1 MIFVKS
7 VCFIHDVKKLLKNEN
22 MFTSKMLPYEISKE
36 HGFMIDYEIEFK
48 IAEIMYD
55 LRKQSKINF

>member
-1 MIFVKS
+1 MLFRSETGK
-7 VCFIHDVKKLLKNEN
+7 
-22 MFTSKMLPYEISKE
+22 MFTDKILPYEISKE

-55 LRKQSKINF
+55 LRKQSKITF